1 MVISTI
7 KYCIL
12 SQGQENV
19 PYIIWLIPHNNI
31 PVLGVIIST
40 LYMKRLSS
48 ELMLHAQGHHQ

>member
-1 MVISTI
+1 MI

-12 SQGQENV
+12 SQAQENI

-31 PVLGVIIST
+31 PMLGVIIST
-40 LYMKRLSS
+40 LYMKQLSS